1 MKVDTEVGEV
11 KKVSMVAIEGM
22 IMELEDTTEA
32 AEALIMAAE

>member
-1 MKVDTEVGEV
+1 MRVDTEVGEV

>member
-1 MKVDTEVGEV
+1 MRVDTEVGEV

-32 AEALIMAAE
+32 AEALIIAAE